1 MSEQVQRKLIG
12 AARYMSPLLGDKLV
26 ERDEVV
32 TVSAEVAA
40 KLDED
45 TYVNPLGEVKKYFAK
60 VKADSVEEAED
71 DEEEGN
77 DAGTAPKRAPRT
89 RTTKA
94 AKAQKAD
101 ETEGDAG
108 GEEDGSE
115 D

>member
-1 MSEQVQRKLIG
+1 MSEQVQRKLVG

-26 ERDEVV
+26 ERNEVV
-32 TVSAEVAA
+32 TVSEEVAA

-60 VKADSVEEAED
+60 VKADSVEEDDED
-71 DEEEGN
+71 DT
-77 DAGTAPKRAPRT
+77 DAGTTPKRAQRT

-101 ETEGDAG
+101 EAEGDAG

>member
-1 MSEQVQRKLIG
+1 MSEQVQRKLVG

-26 ERDEVV
+26 ERNEVV

-60 VKADSVEEAED
+60 VKDDSVEEVED
-71 DEEEGN
+71 DEEDT
-77 DAGTAPKRAPRT
+77 DAGTTPKRTPRT
-89 RTTKA
+89 RATKA

-101 ETEGDAG
+101 GTEGDAG
-108 GEEDGSE
+108 VEEDGS
-115 D
+115 DD